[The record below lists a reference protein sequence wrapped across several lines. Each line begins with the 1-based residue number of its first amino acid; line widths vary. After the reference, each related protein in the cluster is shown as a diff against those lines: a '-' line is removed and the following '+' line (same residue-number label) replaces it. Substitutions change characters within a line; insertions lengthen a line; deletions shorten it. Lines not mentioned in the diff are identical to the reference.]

1 MALYYGEEYNEMEK
15 YYIRNLHTKV
25 PDGYNVADGGE
36 EPPVKK
42 REDGTQAKLT

>member
-36 EPPVKK
+36 EPPVKNGK
-42 REDGTQAKLT
+42 TGLKPN